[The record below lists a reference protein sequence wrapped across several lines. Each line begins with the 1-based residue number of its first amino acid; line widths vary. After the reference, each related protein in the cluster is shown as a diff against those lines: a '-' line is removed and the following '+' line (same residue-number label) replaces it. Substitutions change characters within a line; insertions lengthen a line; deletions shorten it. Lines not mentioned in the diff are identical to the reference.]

1 MHSNAMSSGASDQAG
16 SYGRAEANRRAE
28 AEMNG
33 QADGIPEATVAR
45 LPIYLRALYG
55 LAERGIS
62 TVASEELAAAAGV
75 NSAKLRKDLSHLGSY
90 GIRGVGYDVDYLVY
104 QVSRTLGLTQDWPV
118 VIVGAGNLGRAL
130 ANYGGFL
137 SRGFT
142 IAAML
147 DSDTAIVGSRI
158 ARLTVRHVDELE
170 AVVARHNVAIGV
182 IATPAGSAQAV
193 CDRFVSAGVTSI
205 LNFAPLVLSVPEGV
219 DVRKVDL
226 SIELQILA
234 FHAQRRSRGQARGRP
249 RASARE
255 RGDPWRA
262 FNGSGDPG
270 AGGEG
275 LGGGQVSVL
284 VVGLSH
290 KSAPVAVLERAAVS
304 GDTVTKLLRDVVQ
317 AEPVAEAFV
326 VSTCNRVEVYAD
338 VDRFHAGVTAICELL
353 ARHCGVPSHEL
364 TQYLYVHYEDRAVS
378 HLLAVAAGLD
388 SMVVGEDQILGQVR
402 SAVKLAAE
410 HGTAGRVLGEL
421 GRLALRT
428 GKRARAETAIGRAGF
443 SLLSAAVELA
453 AARLGPLR
461 PGEDP
466 LAGRDVL
473 VVGAG
478 SMSGLAT
485 ATAARSG
492 AASITVANRT
502 RKHAERLAASVS
514 TVTTT
519 VTGLA
524 DLPAAIAAADVVIS
538 CTGAAGQVITG
549 DMVSAALA
557 AREAEADRGALVIMD
572 LAMPRDVEPAVAGLP
587 GVVLIGMD
595 QLSEHAGA
603 VRDDD
608 VAAVRTILEAELAAY
623 QSAMD
628 AARVAPTVVALRAKA
643 AGVVDAEL
651 ARLAGRLS
659 ADDLSGHALDEIAQT
674 VRRVVD
680 KLLHAPTVRVK
691 ELAGSPGGEEYAAA
705 LRVLFDL
712 DPRAVEAVTRAAP
725 EQEGSR

>member
-1 MHSNAMSSGASDQAG
+1 
-16 SYGRAEANRRAE
+16 
-28 AEMNG
+28 MNG

-45 LPIYLRALYG
+45 LPVYLRALYG

-130 ANYGGFL
+130 ANYGGFV

-142 IAAML
+142 ISAML

-170 AVVARHNVAIGV
+170 AVVARHKVAIGV

-193 CDRFVSAGVTSI
+193 CDRLVSAGVTSI

-234 FHAQRRSRGQARGRP
+234 FHAQRRSAARPADAISDGP
-249 RASARE
+249 RRE
-255 RGDPWRA
+255 RQGRRRA
-262 FNGSGDPG
+262 FKTSGDPG
-270 AGGEG
+270 TRGQG
-275 LGGGQVSVL
+275 LGGEQVSVL

-290 KSAPVAVLERAAVS
+290 KSAPVATLERAAVS
-304 GDTVTKLLRDVVQ
+304 GDTLTKLLRDVVQ

-353 ARHCGVPSHEL
+353 ARHCGLPSHEL
-364 TQYLYVHYEDRAVS
+364 TQHLYVHYEDRAVS

-410 HGTAGRVLGEL
+410 HGTAGRVLDEL

-428 GKRARAETAIGRAGF
+428 GKRARAETAIGRAGL
-443 SLLSAAVELA
+443 SLLTAAVELA
-453 AARLGPLR
+453 AARLGPGR
-461 PGEDP
+461 PGPGDEHDA

-473 VVGAG
+473 IVGAG
-478 SMSGLAT
+478 SMSALAT

-492 AASITVANRT
+492 AASIAVANRT
-502 RKHAERLAASVS
+502 REHAERLAASVS
-514 TVTTT
+514 TAATT

-524 DLPAAIAAADVVIS
+524 DLPAAMAAADVVIS

-557 AREAEADRGALVIMD
+557 ARSKGPGLAGDHGPGDAAGRGTRRGRPAGRGAHRHGS
-572 LAMPRDVEPAVAGLP
+572 AQRARQRD
-587 GVVLIGMD
+587 
-595 QLSEHAGA
+595 Q
-603 VRDDD
+603 
-608 VAAVRTILEAELAAY
+608 
-623 QSAMD
+623 
-628 AARVAPTVVALRAKA
+628 
-643 AGVVDAEL
+643 
-651 ARLAGRLS
+651 GR
-659 ADDLSGHALDEIAQT
+659 
-674 VRRVVD
+674 
-680 KLLHAPTVRVK
+680 
-691 ELAGSPGGEEYAAA
+691 
-705 LRVLFDL
+705 
-712 DPRAVEAVTRAAP
+712 
-725 EQEGSR
+725 